1 MIDSIVRR
9 TSYGEVLQ
17 EKIKLKN
24 PKTFHSIIKDLSA
37 VSFYDCSLDSKGAAF
52 EYFVRATLKGKKLGQ
67 YFTPRELVQ
76 VMSALIGSHKIANS
90 ILAGSKVKVL
100 DPACGT
106 GGFLVYLL
114 QESIKQ
120 LREMLK
126 ERKSLKKFLM
136 IR

>member
-1 MIDSIVRR
+1 
-9 TSYGEVLQ
+9 
-17 EKIKLKN
+17 
-24 PKTFHSIIKDLSA
+24 
-37 VSFYDCSLDSKGAAF
+37 
-52 EYFVRATLKGKKLGQ
+52 
-67 YFTPRELVQ
+67 
-76 VMSALIGSHKIANS
+76 MSALIGSHKIANS

-126 ERKSLKKFLM
+126 ERKITKKVFDDKIDEIKQNVFLVLTQMKELPLLLK
-136 IR
+136 